1 MYASD
6 RQRHKCN
13 AKTWTQLSECT
24 WNTCTFQSRL
34 KEAIPRFLN
43 NVFSLKPLP
52 QYFFPVE
59 TGFEHSVLEHFYIA
73 HKNRQCYEYINS
85 NLKLKYMDKRIEF
98 ISFFLISGLITH
110 HTVQTID
117 NARYSS

>member
-1 MYASD
+1 MYMYASD

-24 WNTCTFQSRL
+24 WNACTFQSRL

-59 TGFEHSVLEHFYIA
+59 TGFEHSVLEHF
-73 HKNRQCYEYINS
+73 CPS
-85 NLKLKYMDKRIEF
+85 
-98 ISFFLISGLITH
+98 ISTSLTKTVNVMNTLILI
-110 HTVQTID
+110 
-117 NARYSS
+117 